1 VPGRGVTGLL
11 EGDHRLVGVAG
22 GQQRAAPLEQ
32 LVGVDV
38 DDLLQVSGARS
49 SPVGD
54 RRLPLATNTAM
65 TDNPSPAAPW

>member
-1 VPGRGVTGLL
+1 M
-11 EGDHRLVGVAG
+11 AG
-22 GQQRAAPLEQ
+22 GQQGAAPLEQ

-38 DDLLQVSGARS
+38 DDLLQVNGARS
-49 SPVGD
+49 SPAGD